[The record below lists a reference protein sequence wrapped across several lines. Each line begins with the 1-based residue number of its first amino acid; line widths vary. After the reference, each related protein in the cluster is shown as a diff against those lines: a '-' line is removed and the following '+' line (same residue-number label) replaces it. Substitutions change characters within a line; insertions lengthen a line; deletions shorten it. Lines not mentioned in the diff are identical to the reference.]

1 MALLNVGILLGM
13 HAVEK
18 HIVAQRPAMQEIE
31 SVSFYCFR
39 RHRTIFPYGGYL
51 NYRDYINLMSR
62 DIAITDPT
70 AVTLVSY
77 YLDEN
82 LKTWEEGGSDAYQSK
97 YYTESDYS
105 YCAYHVIIRT
115 KDQTLCRLIYVPV
128 SETEK
133 LLNALQ
139 TNATMWTHG
148 EIRPQELKGTAAF
161 RDHVGSC
168 YLA

>member
-1 MALLNVGILLGM
+1 M

-31 SVSFYCFR
+31 SVSFCSTDGTDY
-39 RHRTIFPYGGYL
+39 ISGSSYL

-97 YYTESDYS
+97 YYTEYYTEGDYS
-105 YCAYHVIIRT
+105 YCAYHVISARKT
-115 KDQTLCRLIYVPV
+115 RHF
-128 SETEK
+128 
-133 LLNALQ
+133 A
-139 TNATMWTHG
+139 G
-148 EIRPQELKGTAAF
+148 
-161 RDHVGSC
+161 
-168 YLA
+168 